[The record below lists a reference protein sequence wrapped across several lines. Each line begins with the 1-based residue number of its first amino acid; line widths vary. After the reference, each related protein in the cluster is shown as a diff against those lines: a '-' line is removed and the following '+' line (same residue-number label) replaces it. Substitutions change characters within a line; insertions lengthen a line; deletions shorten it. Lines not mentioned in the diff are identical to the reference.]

1 MTQHMRKLDLED
13 KMDEDMD
20 PRHRSS
26 IDEDVVSDHSMT
38 DDEDEDDMLGPGS
51 RRSQRMSG
59 VEETMFEMR

>member
-1 MTQHMRKLDLED
+1 
-13 KMDEDMD
+13 MDEDMD